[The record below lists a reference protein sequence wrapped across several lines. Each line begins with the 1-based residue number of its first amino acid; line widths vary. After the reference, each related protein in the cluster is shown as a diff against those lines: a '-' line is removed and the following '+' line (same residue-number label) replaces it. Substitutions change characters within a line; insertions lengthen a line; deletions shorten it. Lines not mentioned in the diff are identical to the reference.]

1 MQQAYKLLK
10 HGHVKATHTEN
21 KAARRFL
28 SGQYDSVGEDGDELC
43 NLYTA
48 LKRAFPGRSRINP
61 GLLSQWHKKMKIKSA
76 TSIKYWLVPKHGN
89 SLHEE
94 LREKT

>member
-1 MQQAYKLLK
+1 MPAFSLAEEKNGRGRHQPFLTEEDAQDAYTLLQQAQ
-10 HGHVKATHTEN
+10 VKATHTEN

-61 GLLSQWHKKMKIKSA
+61 
-76 TSIKYWLVPKHGN
+76 
-89 SLHEE
+89 SL
-94 LREKT
+94 